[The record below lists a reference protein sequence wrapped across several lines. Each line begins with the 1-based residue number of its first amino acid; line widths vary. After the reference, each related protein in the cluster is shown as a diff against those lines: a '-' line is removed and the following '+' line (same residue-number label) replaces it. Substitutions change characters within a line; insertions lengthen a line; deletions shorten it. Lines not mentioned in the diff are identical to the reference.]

1 MTAKKLGLAGLL
13 VAAALVPLAGAQDKA
28 KPAAPAAAPAAPAP
42 AAAAGGHKMWT
53 AKDLEWKD
61 LPSIK
66 GAKIALLEGPMNEE
80 KPFTARIKVPAGG
93 KIPPHTH
100 PGIEHVTVI
109 SGSFA
114 MGLGEKF
121 DQKAMHTLGAGDMMI
136 MQPGTAHY
144 AMAKGETVVQIHGMG
159 PWKVVYVNP
168 ADDPSKAAPAPA
180 AAPAKKDEK
189 KK

>member
-1 MTAKKLGLAGLL
+1 MTAKNLRFAALL
-13 VAAALVPLAGAQDKA
+13 VAAAFVPLAGAQDK
-28 KPAAPAAAPAAPAP
+28 KAPAAPAP
-42 AAAAGGHKMWT
+42 AAAPAAGPHKMWT

-80 KPFTARIKVPAGG
+80 KPFTARIKVPSGG

-121 DQKAMHTLGAGDMMI
+121 DEKAMHTLAAGDMMI
-136 MQPGTAHY
+136 MQPGTPHY
-144 AMAKGETVVQIHGMG
+144 AMAKAETVVQIHGMG

-189 KK
+189 NK

>member
-1 MTAKKLGLAGLL
+1 MNPNKLR
-13 VAAALVPLAGAQDKA
+13 VAALLAALAVAPFASAQDKA
-28 KPAAPAAAPAAPAP
+28 KPAATPAATPAP
-42 AAAAGGHKMWT
+42 AAANHKMWT

-80 KPFTARIKVPAGG
+80 KPFTARLKIPAGG

-114 MGLGEKF
+114 MALGEKW
-121 DQKAMHTLGAGDMMI
+121 DDKALHTMGAGDVMI
-136 MQPGTAHY
+136 MQPNTAHF
-144 AMAKGETVVQIHGMG
+144 AMAKGEAVVQIHGMG

-168 ADDPSKAAPAPA
+168 ADDPANKKSDASP
-180 AAPAKKDEK
+180 KKDEK

>member
-1 MTAKKLGLAGLL
+1 MKIRTT
-13 VAAALVPLAGAQDKA
+13 AALLLITAIATAAWAQDKG
-28 KPAAPAAAPAAPAP
+28 KAP
-42 AAAAGGHKMWT
+42 AAAAPKAAASAHKMFT

-61 LPSIK
+61 TPSLP
-66 GAKIALLEGPMNEE
+66 GAKIAVLEGPMNEAV
-80 KPFTARIKVPAGG
+80 PFTARIKLPNNY
-93 KIPPHTH
+93 KIAPHTH

-109 SGSFA
+109 SGSFG

-121 DQKAMHTLGAGDMMI
+121 DEKGLHTLGPGDMMI

-144 AMAKGETVVQIHGMG
+144 AKSKGETVVQIHGVG

-168 ADDPSKAAPAPA
+168 DDDPTKKPAAPA
-180 AAPAKKDEK
+180 AKKDEK